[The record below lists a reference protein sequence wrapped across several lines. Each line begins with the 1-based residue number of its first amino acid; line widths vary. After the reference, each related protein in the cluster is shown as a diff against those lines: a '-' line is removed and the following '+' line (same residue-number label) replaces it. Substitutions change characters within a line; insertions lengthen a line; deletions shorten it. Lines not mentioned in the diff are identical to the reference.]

1 MKKKILYVF
10 LAIVIL
16 AAGLGGGYWLATDA
30 ATADGEEVPEWQAVI
45 EQRVAPL
52 VISAISTVCAWWFA
66 NQPTISKINAAADA
80 ATTSAAGF
88 DGAAGG
94 ITAVKE
100 SSAQSAAEVR
110 ALREEVEKFKKDLM
124 NEIVARFDQEQKL
137 LVGGVKM
144 MGLAFSHE
152 AELVKNGTAREIM
165 ETELELVKNG
175 NVNEIME
182 TEEKYGGEE

>member
-1 MKKKILYVF
+1 MKKKILYVT

-16 AAGLGGGYWLATDA
+16 VAGLGGGYWLATDA
-30 ATADGEEVPEWQAVI
+30 VNEGEEVPEWQAVI
-45 EQRVAPL
+45 EQRVMPL

-80 ATTSAAGF
+80 ATSSAAGF

-94 ITAVKE
+94 ISAVKE
-100 SSAQSAAEVR
+100 SSAQSTAEVK
-110 ALREEVEKFKKDLM
+110 ALRDELALFMEESA
-124 NEIVARFDQEQKL
+124 ARYDREHEL
-137 LVGGVKM
+137 LLGVMKM

-165 ETELELVKNG
+165 E
-175 NVNEIME
+175 M
-182 TEEKYGGEE
+182 EEKYGGEE